1 MTLHSNASLPAVA
14 QSQSNENPQQV
25 VRDRYDW
32 TLISL
37 EAQYPSLDPDSSEF
51 NEDLMFEVCRRLKQL
66 VAEGVAPARG
76 LELAAAQVL
85 RSFSPH

>member
-1 MTLHSNASLPAVA
+1 MTHHSNASLPAPVQQPPSGEA
-14 QSQSNENPQQV
+14 QPV

-51 NEDLMFEVCRRLKQL
+51 DEELMFEVCRRLKQL
-66 VAEGVAPARG
+66 VAEGLAPARA

-85 RSFSPH
+85 RAFSAH